1 MAIVANT
8 TPGAVLTGRFSPQAG
23 PQDPEVQAFVQR
35 VDALLRGGQLS
46 AFAATRRQEGGHVIV
61 EVFPAESAPAGAQRL
76 GASDAWAGAA
86 SAPLADGDEAFA
98 WGDGDASIPT

>member
-8 TPGAVLTGRFSPQAG
+8 TPGAVLTGRFLADAG

-35 VDALLRGGQLS
+35 VDALLRGGQLK
-46 AFAATRRQEGGHVIV
+46 AFAATRREVGGQVVV
-61 EVFPAESAPAGAQRL
+61 EVFPAEVAPAGAQNI

-86 SAPLADGDEAFA
+86 SATLADGDEAFV
-98 WGDGDASIPT
+98 WGEEAAT